1 MNVDGVRQKVA
12 TRFAQTLDSQDL
24 GKKLEIVLWNH
35 TLRFCVE
42 KKYPLEWSAAM
53 GTDSLRELYTQRA
66 INLDI
71 YNLKPNLELK
81 QKLQSGELGLKKFI
95 GMKPWEMNP
104 EMWNPIFERV
114 AFKALRKQTTV
125 DVENAPDGAFQCSAC
140 KSMKTTYYQLQT
152 RSADVKFSPI
162 SYPEFT
168 HSLFLFGAST
178 MFFFVFCRA
187 HDLFYSVRLLWQ
199 TVETIELKE
208 TCEIQRQKMGY
219 QIYVVEK
226 SLPDGPCDPLE
237 DVRPHSTHGISG
249 KTLDS
254 VPGVCAYSV
263 DGDNAMSTAGH
274 VRAWVTD
281 IQKCVDWICEKMAGH
296 STITLENEIIQAS
309 SPDGTVAGYRVSQ
322 ITEHCRECEDW
333 SSDMWTPEMACW
345 DLESEISGLLMIAEW
360 LEKNAGKK
368 FVHSY

>member
-104 EMWNPIFERV
+104 EFWAPIFERV

-125 DVENAPDGAFQCSAC
+125 DVENAPDGAFTCGKC

-152 RSADVKFSPI
+152 R
-162 SYPEFT
+162 
-168 HSLFLFGAST
+168 ASDEPMT
-178 MFFFVFCRA
+178 TF
-187 HDLFYSVRLLWQ
+187 
-199 TVETIELKE
+199 
-208 TCEIQRQKMGY
+208 IQCLNCQRRWKQ
-219 QIYVVEK
+219 
-226 SLPDGPCDPLE
+226 
-237 DVRPHSTHGISG
+237 
-249 KTLDS
+249 
-254 VPGVCAYSV
+254 
-263 DGDNAMSTAGH
+263 
-274 VRAWVTD
+274 
-281 IQKCVDWICEKMAGH
+281 
-296 STITLENEIIQAS
+296 
-309 SPDGTVAGYRVSQ
+309 
-322 ITEHCRECEDW
+322 
-333 SSDMWTPEMACW
+333 
-345 DLESEISGLLMIAEW
+345 
-360 LEKNAGKK
+360 
-368 FVHSY
+368 